1 MAVFAEY
8 SNLPEIAR
16 GYSIAL
22 GNFDGVHAGHR
33 AVMQAAAEAGK
44 LAVATFEPPP
54 RAFFRPHDPPFRIFS
69 PTYRNKILLK
79 EGAEIVYEL
88 PFNSSMSSM
97 TDDQF
102 VAEVLENGLGVKH
115 VAVGTDFRF
124 GRGRMG
130 DASRLSS
137 LGRAHGFGVSV
148 VEDVER
154 ENRRVSSTAIREA
167 IIAGEPERAAT
178 LLGAVWTVTGIV
190 QHGQKRGKTLG
201 FPTANIHLID
211 IIHPKHGVY
220 AVLARLDNDRI
231 WREGV
236 ANFGRTPTT
245 GIRSPLLEVY
255 VFDFDENIYGHQL
268 DVAFVE
274 FIRQELAFESVE
286 SMVEVMHTDID
297 NAKSAL
303 SRKSCILLP
312 E

>member
-1 MAVFAEY
+1 MTVFAEY
-8 SNLPEIAR
+8 LNLPDNAR

-33 AVMQAAAEAGK
+33 AVMHAAAEAGRM
-44 LAVATFEPPP
+44 AVATFEPPP
-54 RAFFRPHDPPFRIFS
+54 RAFFRPNDPPFRIFT

-79 EGAEIVYEL
+79 QGAEIVYEL
-88 PFNSSMSSM
+88 PFNTNMSSM

-102 VAEVLENGLGVKH
+102 VAEVLDKGLGVKH

-130 DASRLSS
+130 DALRLSS

-154 ENRRVSSTAIREA
+154 DNRRVSSTAIREA
-167 IIAGEPERAAT
+167 IIAGEPEKAAA
-178 LLGAVWTVTGIV
+178 LLGTVWTVAGIV
-190 QHGQKRGKTLG
+190 QHGQKRGKQLG
-201 FPTANIHLID
+201 FPTANIHLTD

-220 AVLARLDNDRI
+220 AVLARLDDEKN

-245 GIRSPLLEVY
+245 GIRSPLLEVFL
-255 VFDFDENIYGHQL
+255 FDFDNDIYSHQL
-268 DVAFVE
+268 EVAFIE
-274 FIRQELAFESVE
+274 FMRPELTFESVE
-286 SMVEVMHTDID
+286 SMVDAMHTDID

-303 SRKSCILLP
+303 SQKSCILLP